1 MKTYLY
7 IDDVRNPFDDIKIKT
22 MDLSEYDLVW
32 IKSYDEVIQFLQ
44 TEWPDI
50 IDFDHDLGTEQTGY
64 DIAKYIVNICLD
76 KNYKLPEFY
85 CHSANPCG
93 KENIL
98 SLLQNFKEKWNQNLK

>member
-1 MKTYLY
+1 MKFYLF
-7 IDDVRNPFDDIKIKT
+7 IDDLRDPFKDNRIKT
-22 MDLSEYDLVW
+22 MDLSEYELVW

-50 IDFDHDLGTEQTGY
+50 IDFDHDLGEEKTGY
-64 DIAKYIVNICLD
+64 DVAKYIVNTCLD
-76 KNYKLPEFY
+76 KNCKLPEFY

-98 SLLQNFKEKWNQNLK
+98 SLLQNFKEKGN

>member
-1 MKTYLY
+1 MKFYLF
-7 IDDVRNPFDDIKIKT
+7 IDDLRDPFKDNRIKT
-22 MDLSEYDLVW
+22 TNLSGYNLVW
-32 IKSYDEVIQFLQ
+32 VKSYNEAIEFL
-44 TEWPDI
+44 ENHWPDI

-93 KENIL
+93 KRNIL

>member
-64 DIAKYIVNICLD
+64 DIAKYIVNICLN
-76 KNYKLPEFY
+76 KNYRLPEFY

>member
-7 IDDVRNPFDDIKIKT
+7 IDDIRNPFDDIKIKT
-22 MDLSEYDLVW
+22 MDLSKYDLVW

-64 DIAKYIVNICLD
+64 DIAKYIVNTCLD